1 MELSAKNFLWMLIF
15 QWNLWFLIFQKYVKM
30 RGSKNGTLI
39 WWVNAISILLP
50 ASYDVIFSYTF
61 PLWIMWFLKQFCDY
75 DPAKFLS
82 KKWWSKPPFF
92 LGGFFGKLW
101 KWSFSQKVG
110 KYSLCPNEKRV
121 KNGYIR
127 FFHSKNSVWRCVFVQ
142 G

>member
-61 PLWIMWFLKQFCDY
+61 PLWIMWFFEAVLWLWSCKIFKQ
-75 DPAKFLS
+75 KVMV
-82 KKWWSKPPFF
+82 KTPPFF
-92 LGGFFGKLW
+92 RRIFREVVKMEFFPESREIFPMSEW
-101 KWSFSQKVG
+101 KKSEKWVHSIFSF
-110 KYSLCPNEKRV
+110 EK
-121 KNGYIR
+121 
-127 FFHSKNSVWRCVFVQ
+127 
-142 G
+142 